1 MLAHL
6 ARGEDP
12 VARNEMPQGNDSR
25 KTPAKRV
32 LTRVGD
38 LVEFYVLAQIV
49 SCRIFH
55 VSRRFFSG
63 THSAKIQSP
72 SFSRRMRFI
81 CRMREV
87 PVKTDVGPTSPC
99 GAITTA
105 RMQRR
110 ATPALATTITRR
122 KSAISTA
129 RIRSAFLAIAV
140 HCSSVQAKMISEGA
154 DNFATIHRD
163 PQL

>member
-55 VSRRFFSG
+55 VLRRFFSG

-72 SFSRRMRFI
+72 SFSRRMTFN

-110 ATPALATTITRR
+110 TTPDLATTITRR
-122 KSAISTA
+122 KSAISTGSDSFCLLGHCRA
-129 RIRSAFLAIAV
+129 SLIRA
-140 HCSSVQAKMISEGA
+140 G
-154 DNFATIHRD
+154 RD
-163 PQL
+163 DL